1 MQNALRKNIGMSEYK
16 YFSEFSRKLVTS
28 KINPTCYWSILKSF
42 LNKKKSLIPHLIHT
56 IQSVVDFKEKKTN

>member
-28 KINPTCYWSILKSF
+28 KINPTCHWSILKSF
-42 LNKKKSLIPHLIHT
+42 LNKKKSLYTSFNSYNSIGRR
-56 IQSVVDFKEKKTN
+56 F

>member
-42 LNKKKSLIPHLIHT
+42 LNKKKSLYTSFNSYNSIGRR
-56 IQSVVDFKEKKTN
+56 F